1 LKAVI
6 LVSMLAAPVSSV
18 ANGRMDVNV
27 VVPMPPPFVVAGP
40 LHVVVIPQTYV
51 YAVPDADV
59 DIFFFSGWWWRPWQG
74 RWYRSHD
81 YRSGWVYYGN
91 APAFYRQVPPTWRSD
106 YRQNRWKGQHW
117 EHRRIPVHSV
127 VRDWHRWEKD
137 KYWEKQNHQINRPY
151 QHEKKQNTYVREQPR
166 PEARQK
172 QYQQRDRDKEKNNHA
187 RPQRAQNWQNTH
199 DRKDMKR
206 L

>member
-1 LKAVI
+1 MKQMILKAVI
-6 LVSMLAAPVSSV
+6 LVSVLAAPVSSM

-27 VVPMPPPFVVAGP
+27 VVPMPPPFAVAGP

-59 DIFFFSGWWWRPWQG
+59 DIFFFSGWWWRPWHG

-81 YRSGWVYYGN
+81 YRSGWAYYGN
-91 APAFYRQVPPTWRSD
+91 APAFYRHIPSSWRSD

-127 VRDWHRWEKD
+127 VRDWNRWEKD
-137 KYWEKQNHQINRPY
+137 KYWEKQNPHVNKRN
-151 QHEKKQNTYVREQPR
+151 QHVREQPR
-166 PEARQK
+166 SEAKQK
-172 QYQQRDRDKEKNNHA
+172 QYQYRDRDKEKYN
-187 RPQRAQNWQNTH
+187 RSQPQRSRAWQNNH

>member
-1 LKAVI
+1 MKQIILKAVI
-6 LVSMLAAPVSSV
+6 LVSVLAVPVSSM
-18 ANGRMDVNV
+18 ANGRMDVHV
-27 VVPMPPPFVVAGP
+27 VVPMPPPVVAAGP
-40 LHVVVIPQTYV
+40 LHVVVIPQTCI

-59 DIFFFSGWWWRPWQG
+59 EIFFFSGWWWRPWQG

-81 YRSGWVYYGN
+81 YLSGWAYYGN
-91 APAFYRQVPPTWRSD
+91 APAFYRQVPPTWRRD

-127 VRDWHRWEKD
+127 VRDWNRWEKD
-137 KYWEKQNHQINRPY
+137 KYREKHNHRISRPY
-151 QHEKKQNTYVREQPR
+151 QHEKKQNRYVREQPR
-166 PEARQK
+166 SQAKQK
-172 QYQQRDRDKEKNNHA
+172 QYQHRDRYMEE
-187 RPQRAQNWQNTH
+187 NTH